1 MTDLHC
7 HILPGMD
14 DGAPDLET
22 AARLL
27 EMEALQGVHRVALTS
42 HFDWGEDTIDAFL
55 ERRAAAFD
63 RLRSHLDQT
72 EPEKEMELKLGC
84 EIMFSP
90 HLINEPVHRL
100 CLEGTDLLLLELP
113 VDRNPPFVQDAL
125 EYFLADGLIPV
136 LAHVERYRYLL
147 EDPSILA
154 RWVELGVVAHVN
166 GASLVRDGEQAEM
179 AMRFIKWNL
188 VQTIAT
194 DTHSPHKRPPIL
206 RQALRK
212 VDEQLGKQKAAWLRQ
227 NADLMFGGE
236 RPDYHKPHYPR
247 RILGKWL

>member
-22 AARLL
+22 AQRLL
-27 EMEALQGVHRVALTS
+27 EMESLQGIHNIALTS
-42 HFDWGEDTIDAFL
+42 HFDWGEDTIDDFL
-55 ERRAAAFD
+55 ERRTAAFEQ
-63 RLRSHLDQT
+63 LQAGLAQT
-72 EPEKEMELKLGC
+72 DLELNLKLGC

-100 CLEGTDLLLLELP
+100 CLEGTDVLLLELP
-113 VDRNPPFVQDAL
+113 VNSNPPFVRDAL
-125 EYFLADGLIPV
+125 EYFLADGLVPV

-154 RWVELGVVAHVN
+154 EWVELGALAHIN
-166 GASLVRDGEQAEM
+166 GATLLRSTEQADM
-179 AMRFIKWNL
+179 AMKFIKWNL
-188 VQTIAT
+188 VQLIAT
-194 DTHSPHKRPPIL
+194 DTHSPVKRPPIL

-227 NADLMFGGE
+227 NAEALFLGE
-236 RPDYHKPHYPR
+236 MPEYRKPHYPKR
-247 RILGKWL
+247 LLGMWL

>member
-22 AARLL
+22 AERLL
-27 EMEALQGVHRVALTS
+27 EMESLQGIHNIALTS
-42 HFDWGEDTIDAFL
+42 HFDWGEDTIDAYL
-55 ERRAAAFD
+55 ERRAAAFEQLQA
-63 RLRSHLDQT
+63 RLDQT
-72 EPEKEMELKLGC
+72 DLELNLKLGC

-100 CLEGTDLLLLELP
+100 SLAGTDMLLLELP
-113 VDRNPPFVQDAL
+113 VDRNPPFIQDAL

-136 LAHVERYRYLL
+136 LAHVERYRYLT
-147 EDPSILA
+147 EDPTILA
-154 RWVELGVVAHVN
+154 RWVEMGVLAHIN
-166 GASLVRDGEQAEM
+166 GATLLRSGDQADM

-188 VQTIAT
+188 VQAIAT
-194 DTHSPHKRPPIL
+194 DTHSPDKRPPIL

-212 VDEQLGKQKAAWLRQ
+212 VDEQLGKQKAAWLRH
-227 NADLMFGGE
+227 NAEAMFRGE
-236 RPDYHKPHYPR
+236 RPEYHKPHYPK
-247 RILGKWL
+247 RILGRWL